1 MEFYCTVKIESY
13 IYRVKIILSILPVL
27 LFLVFLFLMDSFRL
41 VHEKRVALAIAWGC
55 VCALVSYVI
64 NTLQME
70 TSGRSFDLYSSYLAP
85 AIEETLK
92 SGIIFYYISKKKIG
106 FMIDAAIYGFATGA
120 GFALCE
126 NLFYVFSLEETSLLT
141 WIIRGFGTAVMH
153 GGCTALFAIIYL
165 AAKSRD
171 KMVTA
176 MLFAGLGLAYVVHS
190 LFNHFYFHPIVQTLV
205 IIISLPVLFVVVF
218 RYNET
223 LLRNWM
229 ELELSSEVEMLK
241 MIRQGRF
248 SGTKAGE
255 YLASLKERFSG
266 EVVLDMYCYLQLYM
280 ELSLKAKRNIMLRES
295 GLPLP
300 SEEGIVGKLDELKAL
315 RKTIGPVGELSLSP
329 LIRMNYR
336 DIWKLNQ
343 LSAH

>member
-27 LFLVFLFLMDSFRL
+27 LFLVFLFLLDSFRL
-41 VHEKRVALAIAWGC
+41 VKTGQVALCLIWGGI
-55 VCALVSYVI
+55 CALISYGI
-64 NTLQME
+64 NILLME
-70 TSGRSFDLYSSYLAP
+70 PSGRSFDLFSRYMAP
-85 AIEETLK
+85 AIEEVLK
-92 SGIIFYYISKKKIG
+92 SAVIFYLIHKKRIG
-106 FMIDAAIYGFATGA
+106 FMIDAAIYGFAAGA

-126 NLFYVFSLEETSLLT
+126 NLFYIYSLEQTSLLT
-141 WIIRGFGTAVMH
+141 WVIRGFGTAVMH

-165 AAKSRD
+165 GATSRGRMVSPAVLAA
-171 KMVTA
+171 
-176 MLFAGLGLAYVVHS
+176 LGLAYVIHS
-190 LFNHFYFHPIVQTLV
+190 LFNHFYIHPVIQTLV
-205 IIISLPVLFVVVF
+205 IIILLPLLFVLIF
-218 RYNET
+218 RYNEA
-223 LLRNWM
+223 LLRDWM

-248 SGTKAGE
+248 SATRAGE
-255 YLASLKERFSG
+255 YLGSLKDRFAG
-266 EVVLDMYCYLQLYM
+266 EVVLDMYCYLQLYLD
-280 ELSLKAKRNIMLRES
+280 LSLKAKRNIMLRES

-300 SEEGIVGKLDELKAL
+300 AEEGIAGKLAELKAL